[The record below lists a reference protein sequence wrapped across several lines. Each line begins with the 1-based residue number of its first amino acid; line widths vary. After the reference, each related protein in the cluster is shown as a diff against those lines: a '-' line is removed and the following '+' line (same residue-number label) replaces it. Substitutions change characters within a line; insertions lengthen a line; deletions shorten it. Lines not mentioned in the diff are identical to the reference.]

1 MLGSFRERLSESKD
15 AFVAVFENTNLRY
28 VQISWAASNTAYWV
42 FSVALALYA
51 YDKGGAAA
59 VGLVGLLRMLPSVV
73 AAPFAAALGDRYSR
87 QLVILVVNV
96 TRTAAIILTA
106 VFAFLGFPAIV
117 VYLLAS
123 LIGLL
128 QSVFRPTQAALL
140 PVLARSP
147 EELTAAN
154 LVLTTIEGIGIFL
167 GPGIGGMLLAVV
179 GPEWVFVVSAGGFLF
194 SALVLALVRAPRE
207 AERAARGGG
216 LARESLAGFTTI
228 AANPNLRLIVSL
240 YGAQTLVAGVLNVLI
255 VVSALELL
263 DLGKPGIG
271 FLTSAVGVGAL
282 IGGVAALALLAR
294 ARLASD
300 FAIGL
305 VLWGVPILLIGVFPQ
320 AAFALVLLGIVG
332 IGSTLVDVAG
342 LTLLQRSVPDEV
354 LARVLGVVQS
364 VFVGT
369 LGLGSIVAPVLI
381 STMGIRGA
389 LIATGAFLPLLAV
402 LFWRRLVALDERAPA
417 PTDELEFLR
426 QIPLF
431 RPLQPPVLDELASS
445 LIPVKA
451 APGEQIIREGEPGDR
466 FYIIRSGEVEVSSE
480 GRPVATLGPGDY
492 FGEIA
497 LLKDVPRTATI
508 TAKREID
515 LYALER
521 DEFLSAVTGHPA
533 SIEAA
538 DAVIST
544 RLAGLRP
551 GVASL

>member
-1 MLGSFRERLSESKD
+1 
-15 AFVAVFENTNLRY
+15 
-28 VQISWAASNTAYWV
+28 
-42 FSVALALYA
+42 
-51 YDKGGAAA
+51 
-59 VGLVGLLRMLPSVV
+59 
-73 AAPFAAALGDRYSR
+73 
-87 QLVILVVNV
+87 
-96 TRTAAIILTA
+96 
-106 VFAFLGFPAIV
+106 
-117 VYLLAS
+117 
-123 LIGLL
+123 
-128 QSVFRPTQAALL
+128 
-140 PVLARSP
+140 
-147 EELTAAN
+147 
-154 LVLTTIEGIGIFL
+154 
-167 GPGIGGMLLAVV
+167 
-179 GPEWVFVVSAGGFLF
+179 
-194 SALVLALVRAPRE
+194 
-207 AERAARGGG
+207 
-216 LARESLAGFTTI
+216 
-228 AANPNLRLIVSL
+228 
-240 YGAQTLVAGVLNVLI
+240 

-305 VLWGVPILLIGVFPQ
+305 VLWGLPILLIGVFPQ
-320 AAFALVLLGIVG
+320 AALALVLLGIVG

-369 LGLGSIVAPVLI
+369 LGLGSIVAPLLI

-445 LIPVKA
+445 LISVKA

-466 FYIIRSGEVEVSSE
+466 FYIIRSGDVEVSSE

-508 TAKREID
+508 TAKGEVE